1 MAPGGVLAN
10 LEGAPS
16 LLGRRNAWR
25 SFLAAPPGGGLRY
38 DSGLP
43 GTRPL
48 ASAAEIVPRPT
59 NRPAVQLRGS
69 GLPEIHSLL
78 EPIMTENQINPFAN
92 MPVEEFIKSLD
103 REALYRLNELVVE
116 RIKFLD
122 KQEQLGRMARF
133 NVGDRVSFTTN
144 GGTVHIAYIIKMNTK
159 TIQVR
164 TTTGQDWKVSPG
176 ALKLL

>member
-1 MAPGGVLAN
+1 
-10 LEGAPS
+10 
-16 LLGRRNAWR
+16 
-25 SFLAAPPGGGLRY
+25 
-38 DSGLP
+38 
-43 GTRPL
+43 
-48 ASAAEIVPRPT
+48 
-59 NRPAVQLRGS
+59 
-69 GLPEIHSLL
+69 
-78 EPIMTENQINPFAN
+78 MTENQINPFAN